1 MPIPTPATAAGRAG
15 LAAIL
20 NDPAGALLAFDYDGV
35 LAPIVDDPRDSPPH
49 PRAVAA
55 LARVAGIV
63 GSVAVISGRPVQ
75 VVLDYGQFAR
85 EPGLSG
91 LVVFGAYGRERWDA
105 RTGQLVIPPP
115 PAGLD
120 EVKQELPEL
129 LARQG
134 VSDVWVEDKSFAV
147 AVHTRRSADPAG
159 ALRALSS
166 PIADCAARH
175 GLHVEPGRFVLEI
188 RPPGVDKGQTLRSY
202 VDERHSRSVC
212 YTGDDLGDLPAFDA
226 VESMRANGTLG
237 LTVCS
242 GSIEVTEVARRA
254 DLIVDGP
261 AGVVELL
268 DSLADALA
276 SSPPSMT
283 EG

>member
-20 NDPAGALLAFDYDGV
+20 SHPASALLAFDYDGV
-35 LAPIVDDPRDSPPH
+35 LAPIVDDPRNSPPH

-55 LARVAGIV
+55 LAQVATLV
-63 GSVAVISGRPVQ
+63 GSIAVISGRPAQ
-75 VVLDYGQFAR
+75 VVLDYGQFTR

-105 RTGQLVIPPP
+105 RTGELVIPPP
-115 PAGLD
+115 PAAL
-120 EVKQELPEL
+120 EAVKRELPEL
-129 LARQG
+129 VARYG
-134 VSDVWVEDKSFAV
+134 VADAWIEDKRGAV
-147 AVHTRRSADPAG
+147 AVHTRRSADPAS
-159 ALRALSS
+159 ALAALTS
-166 PIADCAARH
+166 PISDCASRH

-202 VDERHSRSVC
+202 VDERGAQSVC

-226 VESMRANGTLG
+226 VESLRANGTPG

-242 GSIEVTEVARRA
+242 GSIEVVEVARRA

-268 DSLADALA
+268 DSLTDALT
-276 SSPPSMT
+276 SSPSST
-283 EG
+283 TDS